1 MSPVVGSPPWTSEE
15 DERLR
20 ALTISGKPVA
30 EIAKHQGRQ
39 FGTEFISLVGE
50 RRGRP
55 EKTTSES
62 SFLSNKEM
70 GISDNQSS
78 RWQKLAAME
87 EGDFERQV
95 AAPPAALSASLGSP
109 LVRVGFAGCHVPV
122 DPGYRMGLSQCGDI
136 SVSSRRDCDEV
147 IQLRFTS
154 IPPH

>member
-95 AAPPAALSASLGSP
+95 AAPPGGP
-109 LVRVGFAGCHVPV
+109 LRESRKPAGARGIC
-122 DPGYRMGLSQCGDI
+122 GLSCAGRSRLPHGPL
-136 SVSSRRDCDEV
+136 SVWRHFSLV
-147 IQLRFTS
+147 Q
-154 IPPH
+154 